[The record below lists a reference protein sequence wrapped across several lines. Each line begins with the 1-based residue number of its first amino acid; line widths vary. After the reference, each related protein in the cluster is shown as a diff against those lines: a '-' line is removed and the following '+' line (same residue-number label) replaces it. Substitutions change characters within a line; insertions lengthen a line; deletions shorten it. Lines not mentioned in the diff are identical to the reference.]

1 MTYSTDLRRRVVDF
15 VAKGGSKAEASR
27 RYEVS
32 LWCVNDWCRRKNLT
46 PSPQLGRKRK
56 LDWKA
61 LARHI
66 QENPDALLR
75 ERAQHF
81 GVHTSA
87 IGYAQKQMKLT
98 RKKNTKIQR
107 T

>member
-1 MTYSTDLRRRVVDF
+1 MTYSVDLRKRVVDF
-15 VAKGGSKAEASR
+15 VDGGGSKAEASR

-32 LWCVNDWCRRKNLT
+32 LWCVNDWCRRKDLT
-46 PSPQLGRKRK
+46 PEPQLGRKRK

-61 LARHI
+61 LAQHI
-66 QENPDALLR
+66 RENPDALLR

-87 IGYAQKQMKLT
+87 IGYATKQMKLT
-98 RKKNTKIQR
+98 RKKNAEIH
-107 T
+107 

>member
-1 MTYSTDLRRRVVDF
+1 MTYSVDLRKRVVGF
-15 VAKGGSKAEASR
+15 VASGGSKAEAAR

-32 LWCVNDWCRRKNLT
+32 LWCVNDWCRRKNLA
-46 PSPQLGRKRK
+46 PAPQFGRKRK
-56 LDWKA
+56 LDWQA

-75 ERAQHF
+75 ERAQYF

-87 IGYAQKQMKLT
+87 IGYATKQS
-98 RKKNTKIQR
+98 RGR
-107 T
+107 AS